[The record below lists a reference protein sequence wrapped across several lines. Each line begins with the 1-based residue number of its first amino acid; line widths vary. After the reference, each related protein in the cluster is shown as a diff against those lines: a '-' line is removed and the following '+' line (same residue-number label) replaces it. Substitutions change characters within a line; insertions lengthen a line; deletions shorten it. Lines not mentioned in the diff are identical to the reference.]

1 MKYDFFNLFWEAG
14 EEGAVAYSPKNH
26 GIKFVDHLKGLEE
39 VPFEFEVKEG
49 ELQDYLANDEAWPL
63 MSEKVKEII
72 DANTLNK
79 KHRWIRVKVKNHQI
93 NKTTIYFLPVFESKI
108 DILSEKDTKYDDN
121 NLVLVPCLSLK
132 KVRKLSFFPKQDPD
146 FDFIERSLCLS
157 KKIKEEII
165 KNKLTGI
172 TFSRANLTNDIDEH
186 FLKLEKLWEDERVYL
201 RAWFAMSDSTYNFL
215 FDIDLY
221 VRRIKANAIIWI
233 ERVAIQAELT
243 PEDLEVEINELVE
256 EEYNKN
262 NLRRLFEYYDGS
274 SAPSIKEVVKEVI
287 ETLKGKTPIK
297 DENGKIQFLSLPDL
311 FQDRN
316 QKLEQAALETEKAIG
331 KVLKDKNNFNVNT
344 ADSIFNEYRKIK
356 NQTVD
361 LDQIRKAGDE
371 LERKKQR
378 IKNEAR
384 ILIEDFEHQE

>member
-1 MKYDFFNLFWEAG
+1 M
-14 EEGAVAYSPKNH
+14 
-26 GIKFVDHLKGLEE
+26 
-39 VPFEFEVKEG
+39 
-49 ELQDYLANDEAWPL
+49 
-63 MSEKVKEII
+63 
-72 DANTLNK
+72 
-79 KHRWIRVKVKNHQI
+79 
-93 NKTTIYFLPVFESKI
+93 
-108 DILSEKDTKYDDN
+108 
-121 NLVLVPCLSLK
+121 
-132 KVRKLSFFPKQDPD
+132 
-146 FDFIERSLCLS
+146 
-157 KKIKEEII
+157 

-186 FLKLEKLWEDERVYL
+186 FLKLEKAWEDEHFYL
-201 RAWFAMSDSTYNFL
+201 RAWFAANNETYNFL
-215 FDIDLY
+215 FNVDRY
-221 VRRIKANAIIWI
+221 VRQIKKSSLIWI
-233 ERVAIQAELT
+233 GRVAIQAELT

-297 DENGKIQFLSLPDL
+297 DKNGKIQFLSLPDL